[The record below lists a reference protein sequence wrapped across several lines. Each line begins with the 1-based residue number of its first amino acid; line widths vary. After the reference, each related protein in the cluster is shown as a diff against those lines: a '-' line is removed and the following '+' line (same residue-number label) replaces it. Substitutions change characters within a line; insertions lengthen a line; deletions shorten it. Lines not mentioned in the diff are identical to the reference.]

1 MSWGWIWGVLTFLL
15 LANALRLR
23 RKAAAIPV
31 LPPSEAPVAPGHR
44 FLVTPGVHL
53 DETTQRA
60 ASAYAKSQGLEVL
73 DLIPADAPV
82 GTVLTLLRVMDP
94 AMYRRNR
101 VAPGRTAGQ
110 AMLITDDARA
120 EFMETSIGN
129 PVSFVRA
136 AVKLK
141 RYACTTTDLA
151 VASGLRAVPG
161 DPDRGMAVLR
171 EVAGGAVPLFVV
183 TPPIIAVILAVGVV
197 GWPAFG
203 LAALVAY
210 HLQPLLILGGLAF
223 RPRDLAWS
231 TLLRTVWDVWGALRT
246 ALGRWRPSDEPDARE
261 EHRPVYQELL
271 AGGIGR
277 FFEPRQERCPLC
289 SGSEL
294 SAHLQIPDL
303 FQHKPG
309 QFALERCRACGH
321 IFQNPRLSL
330 EGLNFYYRDFYDGLG
345 EAASGSLF
353 AMQREHYLA
362 RARMLQG
369 IATPTRWLDVGGGHG
384 DFCCLAR
391 DVWPDA
397 RFDAL
402 DLSESI
408 DEAVRSGWVD
418 RGYRGLFPD
427 LAKEMDGTYDVVSM
441 SHYLEHTRDPRAE
454 LIAARRAL
462 RPGGY
467 LLIEVPD
474 PDSPFGRLLG
484 RYWLPWFQPQHQHFV
499 SVQNLMQLF
508 REESFTPVLW
518 HRGEAHIEVNFM
530 FATLLLL
537 MRLAVPPDLPWRPR
551 TSWAGR
557 TWHGLVWTL
566 GLPPLL
572 LAHGLDALAAP
583 FIRRWNFSNAYRV
596 LARRD

>member
-1 MSWGWIWGVLTFLL
+1 MSWGWIFGL
-15 LANALRLR
+15 LALLFLADALRLR

-31 LPPSEAPVAPGHR
+31 LPPSEARVTPGHR
-44 FLVTPGVHL
+44 FLVAPGVHL
-53 DETTQRA
+53 DQATQRA

-73 DLIPADAPV
+73 DLIPADVPV
-82 GTVLTLLRVMDP
+82 GTVLFLLRVMDP

-101 VAPGRTAGQ
+101 VASGRTAGQ
-110 AMLITDDARA
+110 AMLITDAARA
-120 EFMETSIGN
+120 ELMETSTKN
-129 PVSFVRA
+129 PVSFIRA

-141 RYACTTTDLA
+141 RYACMTTDLA
-151 VASGLRAVPG
+151 VAPGLRAVPE
-161 DPDRGMAVLR
+161 DPDRRMAVLR
-171 EVAGGAVPLFVV
+171 EMAGGAAPLFIAA
-183 TPPIIAVILAVGVV
+183 PPIIAAILAVGVV
-197 GWPAFG
+197 GWPVFG

-223 RPRDLAWS
+223 RPRDLVWS
-231 TLLRTVWDVWGALRT
+231 TLLRTVRDAWGALRT
-246 ALGRWRPSDEPDARE
+246 ALGRWRPPDEPDARE
-261 EHRPVYQELL
+261 ERRPIYQELL
-271 AGGIGR
+271 AGGVGR

-289 SGSEL
+289 GASEL
-294 SAHLQIPDL
+294 SAHLQVPDL
-303 FQHKPG
+303 LQHKPG
-309 QFALERCRACGH
+309 QFTLERCRACGH

-330 EGLNFYYRDFYDGLG
+330 EGLDFYYRDFYDGLG
-345 EAASGSLF
+345 EAVMGPIF
-353 AMQREHYLA
+353 AMGRELYLA

-369 IATPTRWLDVGGGHG
+369 IAIPTRWLDVGGGHG

-391 DVWPDA
+391 EVWPEA

-402 DLSESI
+402 DLSESL

-427 LAKEMDGTYDVVSM
+427 VAKEMDGTYDVVSM

-462 RPGGY
+462 RPGGH

-474 PDSPFGRLLG
+474 PDSPFFRLLG
-484 RYWLPWFQPQHQHFV
+484 RYSAHWFQPQHQHFV
-499 SVQNLMQLF
+499 SVQNLTRLF
-508 REESFTPVLW
+508 REEGFASVLW
-518 HRGEAHIEVNFM
+518 HRGEAHLEVDFI
-530 FATLLLL
+530 FAIFLLLG
-537 MRLAVPPDLPWRPR
+537 RLAVPPDLPWRPR
-551 TSWAGR
+551 TSWTGR
-557 TWHGLVWTL
+557 AWHGLVWTL

-583 FIRRWNFSNAYRV
+583 FIRRWNLSNAYRV

>member
-1 MSWGWIWGVLTFLL
+1 MSWGWIWGVLAFWFL
-15 LANALRLR
+15 ADALGLR

-44 FLVTPGVHL
+44 FFVAPGVHL
-53 DETTQRA
+53 DQATQRA
-60 ASAYAKSQGLEVL
+60 ASTYAKSQGLEVL
-73 DLIPADAPV
+73 DLIPADAPA
-82 GTVLTLLRVMDP
+82 GTVLFLLRVMDP

-110 AMLITDDARA
+110 AMLITDAARA
-120 EFMETSIGN
+120 EIMETSTEN
-129 PVSFVRA
+129 PVSFIRA

-151 VASGLRAVPG
+151 VAPGLRAVPE

-171 EVAGGAVPLFVV
+171 EVAGEAAPLFIVM
-183 TPPIIAVILAVGVV
+183 PPIIATILAVGVV
-197 GWPAFG
+197 GWPTFG
-203 LAALVAY
+203 LAALAAY

-223 RPRDLAWS
+223 RPHDLAWS
-231 TLLRTVWDVWGALRT
+231 TLLRTVRDAWGALRT
-246 ALGRWRPSDEPDARE
+246 ALGRWHLPDEPDARE
-261 EHRPVYQELL
+261 ECRPVYQELL
-271 AGGIGR
+271 AGGVGR

-289 SGSEL
+289 GGSEL
-294 SAHLQIPDL
+294 AAHLQVPDL
-303 FQHKPG
+303 LQHKPG
-309 QFALERCRACGH
+309 QFTLERCRACGH

-330 EGLNFYYRDFYDGLG
+330 EGLDFYYRDFYDGLG
-345 EAASGSLF
+345 EAAARSMF
-353 AMQREHYLA
+353 AAQRKYYLA

-369 IATPTRWLDVGGGHG
+369 ITTPTRWLDVGGGHG

-391 DVWPDA
+391 DVWPKA

-427 LAKEMDGTYDVVSM
+427 LAKEMDGAYDVVSM

-462 RPGGY
+462 RPGGH

-474 PDSPFGRLLG
+474 PDSPLSRLLG
-484 RYWLPWFQPQHQHFV
+484 HYWFPWIQPQHQHFV
-499 SVQNLMQLF
+499 SVRNLTRLF
-508 REESFTPVLW
+508 REEGFTPVLW
-518 HRGEAHIEVNFM
+518 HRGEAYIEHDFM
-530 FATLLLL
+530 FATGLLLK
-537 MRLAVPPDLPWRPR
+537 RLAAPPDLPWRPR

-557 TWHGLVWTL
+557 AWHGLVWTL

-572 LAHGLDALAAP
+572 LAHGLDALATP
-583 FIRRWNFSNAYRV
+583 LIRRWNFSNVYRV